1 MPRIIELPSR
11 GITVEFSDRATD
23 EQIQDFLDREYP
35 RSGQDV
41 SYELG
46 QDPKF
51 HRSTDFTLEDYEMY
65 RDYMSTSAQPGAWDS
80 AYSYLSSTIKS
91 AAIESLSN
99 MGNPNP
105 IDALKVLGTSFAAG
119 TGDLVDLAA
128 RGFEFQSAEDT
139 YQKHLEENKASDS
152 ESERKKYLGL
162 LAKDHRDFKR
172 QMDYQGFRQKIID
185 ASPAPYLTEANT
197 LWADPSVF
205 ITGGTSA
212 VGKLGLKLATKA
224 GSKLGTGVRK
234 VGQTADKLG
243 MLPERIAGA
252 VAGEGAEDFV
262 RGATTVGAGA
272 GLAGIG
278 AGPGVYAFG
287 ALKGGGRTLN
297 VAGDMIE
304 ATAEAA
310 QRGGRRGVLDQ
321 ASELAET
328 AAGQKI
334 LSGLSRIETPLTYGV
349 EAGKGAL
356 YGGAIGGGLGFVA
369 EGKDGFFHGLAMGSM
384 MGAPAGV
391 LGRGIADVTGF
402 RYAGMSRDDAV
413 KYLSSRPD
421 AQFAVKALDRMSA
434 EDAALIGDA
443 VELGRQYGVRV
454 EFHDDSQRPVGLD
467 PSVNH
472 THYKG
477 VEVGPDGVY
486 INTDRMDGSTVAHE
500 VFHSIGYHMGR
511 EQFVESIKGILIGQR
526 DPVSG
531 NLIREGD
538 VPVETLKQFGRA
550 YAAQFSNRARQ
561 ARLKGKSEEADTLD
575 RRASEFLNQIEAGDY
590 SKVIDEFGAYY
601 FDAFVRG
608 EEPKILIG
616 GEKDLVKNTLSWAKK
631 KMAANFQ
638 RDIAR
643 QGMDFSQGVG
653 EAFIRGDKRQFALP
667 AFDKLIKRMIKDG
680 SVDTTHRV
688 PVTGIP
694 TKEAY
699 KLAQMHGAA
708 HLFKLDASGQPIGA
722 KTKGDLDAEFEAD
735 FDKVLEQLERLP
747 SAVRRS
753 RITEDAKGRKKLI
766 AESITPEEAVILQN
780 SIRHLNPYQRQM
792 LMDLANGMTGDGG
805 KQTYRVSYWKASGA
819 SRSKRKPYDQFEVS
833 EREVLPFS
841 LEMNKT
847 GGLYFRFVDMD
858 SVRGNLRKATRLSE
872 YKNLYPNFKELEA
885 DFLRYLENLD
895 SETPADSAAFL
906 GGGETGVAKRNLFYE
921 GLGIVPRKDARLKNL
936 AREGYTPKRGRNFA
950 FKSFRI
956 ERVGNMTPTGE
967 RVAFSDSR
975 AYERGME
982 NLMPDDGTV
991 RAEPDQT
998 FKQGVMRRHNGDEDA
1013 RYMPSDGNDATRQV
1027 ASEYMRRA
1035 GLRNLPHSG
1044 YLRPEESHLKELA
1057 DWMQTADHRPND
1069 PEVAASYEA
1078 LKNEVIQQYE
1088 TAVGA
1093 GLKAEPWEG
1102 AGEPYANSRE
1112 MMADLK
1118 ENGHM
1123 FFYRT
1128 ENGFGESGMPV
1139 DHPMLEPVPFEL
1151 NGRQL
1156 LLNDLFRIVHDYF
1169 GHTQQGFQFGPR
1181 GEYNAYKEHSAMF
1194 TEAAQG
1200 ALAAETLAQNAWVN
1214 YGPHIRRKDGSVPA
1228 PQDRD
1233 YTHPSDR
1240 PFAEQKANVV
1250 PAEIRYMVDTP
1261 DVGRHIKGVGDTA
1274 ENLRQAITR
1283 RPATGVAKNQSIR
1296 FHDESDRPIVI
1307 GSDQLHGGKNFDL
1320 WIEENQKWLTT
1331 EEVSDYR
1338 KWYSELRGE
1347 FEKEF
1352 GKRDADKMMMSWL
1365 GAQQNASPLI
1375 GMQNVF
1381 RVEDRLDGI
1390 TSGKKGGLADEKIE
1404 YILKRK
1410 VPPKGFG
1417 AKLSDFVDAG
1427 YLRKTRTYVGGD
1439 PRGGQPFVAD
1449 VHTGRDS
1456 GHVDHTTLSRLI
1468 EKSKVGKLFVDGTPV
1483 KVEATKTK
1491 KVLTKD
1497 SKGNKKVKIVPEEAV
1512 VNFEDGRSIAI
1523 SRDMTGSPSN
1533 TVYEGISVWG
1543 NQLTDY
1549 LNKANY
1555 EGGNWTPAEVQAVG
1569 WMRVLRQYDLPQNS
1583 ISETWMAN
1591 THRVSA
1597 ELNYMMGNVLPNV
1610 FPDFQSLPQKA
1621 QERITRDVTT
1631 RAVQDL
1637 AKIIG
1642 GSLRVRQLNVG
1653 LGYWQGQ
1660 RSPAVQAFVMGSPEA
1675 GAIFRDALAYVSEQD
1690 TSFMV
1695 TFGKG
1700 GKGKQAVSFSRLD
1713 GGQLNQSDVNSF
1725 IDFVEKQGKADSR
1738 LIKGFSAYATPDNK
1752 GLLVAGLT
1760 DKSAPK
1766 VYDLIKR
1773 WAEDSGLDIQAK
1785 KFSAVV
1791 EGSRNEW
1798 AKQKEGQGYLD
1809 GIVRRGGSERVRA
1822 IHDYRGRYFDLIEQA
1837 FKKHAPESLS
1847 QETSPSQLAQGRADF
1862 LKEPSRGNDPNARF
1876 MPDDSSYLDAANRG
1890 DTATAQRMV
1899 DQAAKAAGYTI
1910 GPVYHGTSE
1919 YGFNVFDKGLRGSQT
1934 GANSASK
1941 GFFFSTDKAVASGY
1955 MHLGE
1960 GDLGADLLPKIQSK
1974 QNQLNE
1980 IQKSVSGK
1988 SIEEIILIQK
1998 EQYDPIKSE
2007 LDQLTRQL
2015 HSKRMARGAVI
2026 DAGGTPAA
2034 PESSG
2039 IYSVHLKH
2047 ENPLLMDFKGKNYR
2061 PESFDSIIE
2070 RAISDGH
2077 DSVVIKNA
2085 VDAATAETS
2094 RVSDIHIVFE
2104 PNQIKSADPITRD
2117 NAGNIIPLSER
2128 FQSSSDDIRFQPDIG
2143 GQDSLGMFSAAERA
2157 TVDLKQ
2163 EKGSASQMLAMIKKA
2178 GVKDEEIAELGLDK
2192 FLEGNRKVSKDEI
2205 IDYLVENQIT
2215 VEETVLGGPDIRP
2228 KIDGDTV
2235 DTVMQRDL
2243 VPALESIGIK
2253 GSDEAASAI
2262 QKRHLYELRG
2272 ESVQQG
2278 GAALLADHAISKL
2291 EEHGH
2296 GDLLQKFFDIN
2307 KLDHEE
2313 TVRPLETK
2321 HSSYVEPGAD
2331 EGSYRELLLR
2341 LPEADQSALREK
2353 REAFNREMWKRYN
2366 HADPTGGDLPGWY
2379 QYATPEEK
2387 RTYRN
2392 LLNELDES
2400 RGYTDGHYDE
2410 YPNVLAHVR
2419 FNDRTSEYGKT
2430 LFLEEI
2436 QSDWHQKG
2444 RKMGYNLSAREY
2456 AALESEFKSLAND
2469 RSEAADVRRAEIV
2482 DIVERDNRAVPG
2494 SEYLTSRIGKGP
2506 MPLGVPD
2513 APFKTSWHELTMK
2526 RMISYAAK
2534 HGYDAIAWT
2543 KGEAQFQRYGS
2554 EEIAWVKTSPNTW
2567 KVKGATQGIAVDA
2580 NIEGAARARRIMK
2593 EGGKEVRGPGDVK
2606 SVIEEITRMQR
2617 SDFSPENYES
2627 HVDKMTNRIWSQMQ
2641 SEDAGTSL
2649 PRKEG
2654 MEGFYDRMLPKMK
2667 TWKKL
2672 GLKVESGD
2680 LGGEPGN
2687 YDNVNAHIVKLTP
2700 EVKAKVLDT
2709 GIARFMPDASVP
2721 GAEKNSIGWSMILSK
2736 AGKWR
2741 VYDPTGA
2748 LAGIASSKAVAER
2761 IFRTKYKRELRK
2773 ASRADSV
2780 RFMPDSSSYEV
2791 TLPDGSTETFKSSRA
2806 EPIRYA
2812 GLMRVT
2818 RGGKTYPWHI
2828 SSKHSSDR
2836 DTAAKYLAS
2845 EKARMEGLSGDQKI
2859 ETKLVEVGQPLAG
2872 AKGSMQAKV
2881 KYKFSHHLVRKIE
2894 DALPDLFS
2902 GDGIATR
2909 SARRGMRFS
2918 SAGGTVTFRNA
2929 EVARQ
2934 FAETIS
2940 RLSDGSDESGFGYHA
2955 NKIMDLSK

>member
-41 SYELG
+41 AYELG

-65 RDYMSTSAQPGAWDS
+65 RDYMSTSAQPGAWES
-80 AYSYLSSTIKS
+80 AYSYLSSTVKG
-91 AAIESLSN
+91 AAKEAISN
-99 MGNPNP
+99 IVNPNP
-105 IDALKVLGTSFAAG
+105 IDGLKSLGTGIAAG
-119 TGDLVDLAA
+119 TGDLVDLTA
-128 RGFEFQSAEDT
+128 RAFEFQSAEDT
-139 YQKHLEENKASDS
+139 YQKHLEENKAADS

-162 LAKDHRDFKR
+162 LNKDYRDFKR
-172 QMDYQGFRQKIID
+172 QMDYQGFRQKIVD
-185 ASPAPYLTEANT
+185 ASPAPYMTEAAS
-197 LWADPSVF
+197 LVADPSVF

-212 VGKLGLKLATKA
+212 IGKTGAKLVTKA
-224 GSKLGTGVRK
+224 GAKLGTGVRK

-243 MLPERIAGA
+243 MVPERIAGA

-334 LSGLSRIETPLTYGV
+334 LSGLSRIETPLAYGV

-421 AQFAVKALDRMSA
+421 AEFAVKALDRMSA

-467 PSVNH
+467 PSISH
-472 THYKG
+472 TEYKG

-486 INTDRMDGSTVAHE
+486 INTDRIDGSTVAHE

-511 EQFVESIKGILIGQR
+511 EQFIESIKGVLIGQR

-538 VPVETLKQFGRA
+538 VPIETLKQFGRA
-550 YAAQFSNRARQ
+550 YATQFSKMANKAR
-561 ARLKGKSEEADTLD
+561 REGKSEEADTLD

-653 EAFIRGDKRQFALP
+653 AAFIRGDKRQFALP

-708 HLFKLDASGQPIGA
+708 HLFELDASGQPIGA

-766 AESITPEEAVILQN
+766 AESITPEEAVILQD

-833 EREVLPFS
+833 EREALPFS

-858 SVRGNLRKATRLSE
+858 AVRGNLRKATRLSE
-872 YKNLYPNFKELEA
+872 YKNLYPNFKELES

-895 SETPADSAAFL
+895 SESPVDSAAFL

-967 RVAFSDSR
+967 RIAFSDSR

-998 FKQGVMRRHNGDEDA
+998 FKLGNEGV
-1013 RYMPSDGNDATRQV
+1013 
-1027 ASEYMRRA
+1027 
-1035 GLRNLPHSG
+1035 
-1044 YLRPEESHLKELA
+1044 
-1057 DWMQTADHRPND
+1057 
-1069 PEVAASYEA
+1069 
-1078 LKNEVIQQYE
+1078 
-1088 TAVGA
+1088 
-1093 GLKAEPWEG
+1093 
-1102 AGEPYANSRE
+1102 
-1112 MMADLK
+1112 
-1118 ENGHM
+1118 
-1123 FFYRT
+1123 
-1128 ENGFGESGMPV
+1128 
-1139 DHPMLEPVPFEL
+1139 
-1151 NGRQL
+1151 
-1156 LLNDLFRIVHDYF
+1156 
-1169 GHTQQGFQFGPR
+1169 
-1181 GEYNAYKEHSAMF
+1181 
-1194 TEAAQG
+1194 
-1200 ALAAETLAQNAWVN
+1200 
-1214 YGPHIRRKDGSVPA
+1214 
-1228 PQDRD
+1228 
-1233 YTHPSDR
+1233 
-1240 PFAEQKANVV
+1240 
-1250 PAEIRYMVDTP
+1250 
-1261 DVGRHIKGVGDTA
+1261 
-1274 ENLRQAITR
+1274 
-1283 RPATGVAKNQSIR
+1283 
-1296 FHDESDRPIVI
+1296 
-1307 GSDQLHGGKNFDL
+1307 
-1320 WIEENQKWLTT
+1320 
-1331 EEVSDYR
+1331 
-1338 KWYSELRGE
+1338 
-1347 FEKEF
+1347 
-1352 GKRDADKMMMSWL
+1352 
-1365 GAQQNASPLI
+1365 
-1375 GMQNVF
+1375 
-1381 RVEDRLDGI
+1381 
-1390 TSGKKGGLADEKIE
+1390 
-1404 YILKRK
+1404 
-1410 VPPKGFG
+1410 
-1417 AKLSDFVDAG
+1417 
-1427 YLRKTRTYVGGD
+1427 
-1439 PRGGQPFVAD
+1439 
-1449 VHTGRDS
+1449 
-1456 GHVDHTTLSRLI
+1456 
-1468 EKSKVGKLFVDGTPV
+1468 
-1483 KVEATKTK
+1483 
-1491 KVLTKD
+1491 
-1497 SKGNKKVKIVPEEAV
+1497 
-1512 VNFEDGRSIAI
+1512 
-1523 SRDMTGSPSN
+1523 
-1533 TVYEGISVWG
+1533 
-1543 NQLTDY
+1543 
-1549 LNKANY
+1549 
-1555 EGGNWTPAEVQAVG
+1555 
-1569 WMRVLRQYDLPQNS
+1569 
-1583 ISETWMAN
+1583 
-1591 THRVSA
+1591 
-1597 ELNYMMGNVLPNV
+1597 
-1610 FPDFQSLPQKA
+1610 
-1621 QERITRDVTT
+1621 
-1631 RAVQDL
+1631 
-1637 AKIIG
+1637 
-1642 GSLRVRQLNVG
+1642 
-1653 LGYWQGQ
+1653 
-1660 RSPAVQAFVMGSPEA
+1660 
-1675 GAIFRDALAYVSEQD
+1675 
-1690 TSFMV
+1690 
-1695 TFGKG
+1695 
-1700 GKGKQAVSFSRLD
+1700 
-1713 GGQLNQSDVNSF
+1713 
-1725 IDFVEKQGKADSR
+1725 
-1738 LIKGFSAYATPDNK
+1738 
-1752 GLLVAGLT
+1752 
-1760 DKSAPK
+1760 
-1766 VYDLIKR
+1766 
-1773 WAEDSGLDIQAK
+1773 
-1785 KFSAVV
+1785 
-1791 EGSRNEW
+1791 
-1798 AKQKEGQGYLD
+1798 
-1809 GIVRRGGSERVRA
+1809 
-1822 IHDYRGRYFDLIEQA
+1822 
-1837 FKKHAPESLS
+1837 
-1847 QETSPSQLAQGRADF
+1847 
-1862 LKEPSRGNDPNARF
+1862 ARF

-1910 GPVYHGTSE
+1910 GPVYHGGKKDITVFDPSKAEERFDSGRYGLDVTYFGSKKVASE
-1919 YGFNVFDKGLRGSQT
+1919 YADIRGGMHKVYLKMENPYVIRDLREDWYNARMMGDGT
-1934 GANSASK
+1934 AIENL
-1941 GFFFSTDKAVASGY
+1941 KAAGY
-1955 MHLGE
+1955 
-1960 GDLGADLLPKIQSK
+1960 D
-1974 QNQLNE
+1974 
-1980 IQKSVSGK
+1980 
-1988 SIEEIILIQK
+1988 
-1998 EQYDPIKSE
+1998 
-2007 LDQLTRQL
+2007 
-2015 HSKRMARGAVI
+2015 
-2026 DAGGTPAA
+2026 
-2034 PESSG
+2034 G
-2039 IYSVHLKH
+2039 IY
-2047 ENPLLMDFKGKNYR
+2047 EPNALMKDEQGNKQPVY
-2061 PESFDSIIE
+2061 
-2070 RAISDGH
+2070 
-2077 DSVVIKNA
+2077 A
-2085 VDAATAETS
+2085 VFSET
-2094 RVSDIHIVFE
+2094 

-2117 NAGNIIPLSER
+2117 DAGNIIPLSER
-2128 FQSSSDDIRFQPDIG
+2128 FQSGSDDIRFMPDIPDLRPRGAAERRVYEDAASFVSKGKQPRNPELAVAAYRLFKGKISHEQFADIVDVLLPWDVIGGPPDVPSAGKIKKYLASAKYDKRRKFNLSKRSIDGQTVEVRIDIPAWEKSAPLGDPTYVVTLHEPVPDTATKVGETITYDGIAVVDNPTFVVRAISGQGGPIMIAMGRGKTPLATVKGSYKKLKPNELKALLPQLSDSSVWTEAGFNPLRSSDFTDVRTKQSVVGGDTAVMVGNRVFVKNAKLAPKPTGITGKRSNDMSPKSPDVADFRFQPDIG

-2163 EKGSASQMLAMIKKA
+2163 ERGSASQMLAMIKKA

-2205 IDYLVENQIT
+2205 VDYLVENQIT
-2215 VEETVLGGPDIRP
+2215 VEETVLGGGKDVEGQPNVVQVE
-2228 KIDGDTV
+2228 DG
-2235 DTVMQRDL
+2235 MWNIYH
-2243 VPALESIGIK
+2243 PASTHDQFWVSEKSTESW
-2253 GSDEAASAI
+2253 D
-2262 QKRHLYELRG
+2262 
-2272 ESVQQG
+2272 SVKQ
-2278 GAALLADHAISKL
+2278 DY
-2291 EEHGH
+2291 
-2296 GDLLQKFFDIN
+2296 
-2307 KLDHEE
+2307 EE
-2313 TVRPLETK
+2313 TTVWEVRDSESDLRDYFHTLQDAINFASEIAIESAKHEARSSTSTK

-2341 LPEADQSALREK
+2341 LPEADQSALIEK

-2392 LLNELDES
+2392 LLNEVDES

-2469 RSEAADVRRAEIV
+2469 RSEAADVRRSEIV
-2482 DIVERDNRAVPG
+2482 DIIERDNRAVPG

-2543 KGEAQFQRYGS
+2543 KGETQANRYGS

-2567 KVKGATQGIAVDA
+2567 KVKAVEQRGGEADGV
-2580 NIEGAARARRIMK
+2580 NIEEAARAQGILK
-2593 EGGKEVRGPGDVK
+2593 EGGKTVYGPGDLK
-2606 SVIEEITRMQR
+2606 RLIETTITRRQM
-2617 SDFSPENYES
+2617 SEFSPENYES

-2741 VYDPTGA
+2741 VYDPSGA
-2748 LAGIASSKAVAER
+2748 LAGIAGSKAVAER
-2761 IFRTKYKRELRK
+2761 IFRTKYKRELR
-2773 ASRADSV
+2773 R
-2780 RFMPDSSSYEV
+2780 SS
-2791 TLPDGSTETFKSSRA
+2791 
-2806 EPIRYA
+2806 
-2812 GLMRVT
+2812 
-2818 RGGKTYPWHI
+2818 
-2828 SSKHSSDR
+2828 
-2836 DTAAKYLAS
+2836 
-2845 EKARMEGLSGDQKI
+2845 
-2859 ETKLVEVGQPLAG
+2859 LV
-2872 AKGSMQAKV
+2872 K
-2881 KYKFSHHLVRKIE
+2881 
-2894 DALPDLFS
+2894 
-2902 GDGIATR
+2902 
-2909 SARRGMRFS
+2909 
-2918 SAGGTVTFRNA
+2918 
-2929 EVARQ
+2929 
-2934 FAETIS
+2934 
-2940 RLSDGSDESGFGYHA
+2940 
-2955 NKIMDLSK
+2955 

>member
-41 SYELG
+41 AYELG

-65 RDYMSTSAQPGAWDS
+65 RDYMSTSAQPGAWES
-80 AYSYLSSTIKS
+80 AYSYLSSTVKG
-91 AAIESLSN
+91 AAKEAISN
-99 MGNPNP
+99 IVNPNP
-105 IDALKVLGTSFAAG
+105 IDGLKILGTGIAAG
-119 TGDLVDLAA
+119 TGDLVDLTA
-128 RGFEFQSAEDT
+128 RAFEFQSAEDT
-139 YQKHLEENKASDS
+139 YQKHLEENKAADS

-162 LAKDHRDFKR
+162 LNKDYRDFKR
-172 QMDYQGFRQKIID
+172 QMDYQGFRQKIVD
-185 ASPAPYLTEANT
+185 ASPAPYMTEAAS
-197 LWADPSVF
+197 LVADPSVF

-212 VGKLGLKLATKA
+212 IGKTGAKLVTKA
-224 GSKLGTGVRK
+224 GAKLGTGVRK

-243 MLPERIAGA
+243 MVPERIAGA

-334 LSGLSRIETPLTYGV
+334 LSGLSRIETPLAYGV

-421 AQFAVKALDRMSA
+421 AEFAVKALDRMSA

-467 PSVNH
+467 PSISH
-472 THYKG
+472 TEYKG

-486 INTDRMDGSTVAHE
+486 INTDRIDGSTVAHE

-511 EQFVESIKGILIGQR
+511 EQFIESIKGVLIGQR

-538 VPVETLKQFGRA
+538 VPIETLKQFGRA
-550 YAAQFSNRARQ
+550 YATQFSKMANKAR
-561 ARLKGKSEEADTLD
+561 REGKSEEADTLD

-653 EAFIRGDKRQFALP
+653 AAFIRGDKRQFALP

-708 HLFKLDASGQPIGA
+708 HLFELDASGQPIGA

-766 AESITPEEAVILQN
+766 AESITPEEAVILQD

-833 EREVLPFS
+833 EREALPFS

-858 SVRGNLRKATRLSE
+858 AVRGNLRKATRLSE
-872 YKNLYPNFKELEA
+872 YKNLYPNFKELES

-895 SETPADSAAFL
+895 SESPVDSAAFL

-967 RVAFSDSR
+967 RIAFSDSR

-998 FKQGVMRRHNGDEDA
+998 FKQGVMRRHNGAEDA

-1088 TAVGA
+1088 TALAA

-1261 DVGRHIKGVGDTA
+1261 DVGRHITGVGDTA

-1512 VNFEDGRSIAI
+1512 VNFEDGRRIAI
-1523 SRDMTGSPSN
+1523 SRDMTGSPSD

-1597 ELNYMMGNVLPNV
+1597 ELNYMMGNVLPSV

-1752 GLLVAGLT
+1752 GLLIAGLT

-1847 QETSPSQLAQGRADF
+1847 QETSPSKLAQGRADF

-1876 MPDDSSYLDAANRG
+1876 MPD
-1890 DTATAQRMV
+1890 
-1899 DQAAKAAGYTI
+1899 
-1910 GPVYHGTSE
+1910 
-1919 YGFNVFDKGLRGSQT
+1919 
-1934 GANSASK
+1934 
-1941 GFFFSTDKAVASGY
+1941 
-1955 MHLGE
+1955 
-1960 GDLGADLLPKIQSK
+1960 
-1974 QNQLNE
+1974 
-1980 IQKSVSGK
+1980 
-1988 SIEEIILIQK
+1988 
-1998 EQYDPIKSE
+1998 
-2007 LDQLTRQL
+2007 
-2015 HSKRMARGAVI
+2015 
-2026 DAGGTPAA
+2026 
-2034 PESSG
+2034 
-2039 IYSVHLKH
+2039 
-2047 ENPLLMDFKGKNYR
+2047 
-2061 PESFDSIIE
+2061 
-2070 RAISDGH
+2070 
-2077 DSVVIKNA
+2077 
-2085 VDAATAETS
+2085 
-2094 RVSDIHIVFE
+2094 
-2104 PNQIKSADPITRD
+2104 
-2117 NAGNIIPLSER
+2117 
-2128 FQSSSDDIRFQPDIG
+2128 IG

-2163 EKGSASQMLAMIKKA
+2163 ERGSASQMLAMIKKA

-2205 IDYLVENQIT
+2205 VDYLVENQIT
-2215 VEETVLGGPDIRP
+2215 VEETVLG
-2228 KIDGDTV
+2228 
-2235 DTVMQRDL
+2235 
-2243 VPALESIGIK
+2243 
-2253 GSDEAASAI
+2253 
-2262 QKRHLYELRG
+2262 ELRP
-2272 ESVQQG
+2272 SP
-2278 GAALLADHAISKL
+2278 
-2291 EEHGH
+2291 
-2296 GDLLQKFFDIN
+2296 
-2307 KLDHEE
+2307 
-2313 TVRPLETK
+2313 RPDMPPLPPKYKTK

-2392 LLNELDES
+2392 LLNEVDES

-2741 VYDPTGA
+2741 VYDPSGA
-2748 LAGIASSKAVAER
+2748 LAGIAGSKAVAER
-2761 IFRTKYKRELRK
+2761 IFRTKYKRELR
-2773 ASRADSV
+2773 R
-2780 RFMPDSSSYEV
+2780 SS
-2791 TLPDGSTETFKSSRA
+2791 
-2806 EPIRYA
+2806 
-2812 GLMRVT
+2812 
-2818 RGGKTYPWHI
+2818 
-2828 SSKHSSDR
+2828 
-2836 DTAAKYLAS
+2836 
-2845 EKARMEGLSGDQKI
+2845 
-2859 ETKLVEVGQPLAG
+2859 LV
-2872 AKGSMQAKV
+2872 K
-2881 KYKFSHHLVRKIE
+2881 
-2894 DALPDLFS
+2894 
-2902 GDGIATR
+2902 
-2909 SARRGMRFS
+2909 
-2918 SAGGTVTFRNA
+2918 
-2929 EVARQ
+2929 
-2934 FAETIS
+2934 
-2940 RLSDGSDESGFGYHA
+2940 
-2955 NKIMDLSK
+2955 

>member
-1 MPRIIELPSR
+1 MPEQVFLQNRNVVL
-11 GITVEFSDRATD
+11 EFPDGTPD
-23 EQIQDFLDREYP
+23 DVIKKTIKREYP
-35 RSGQDV
+35 MTGEEVAGQMMVNPDWFLNDATLDE
-41 SYELG
+41 YERYREWKGEQADNMSFFGRATQTASDAAAAAADIIKNLG
-46 QDPKF
+46 GAVKGTAKDP
-51 HRSTDFTLEDYEMY
+51 
-65 RDYMSTSAQPGAWDS
+65 AGAALSLWD
-80 AYSYLSSTIKS
+80 AGKI
-91 AAIESLSN
+91 
-99 MGNPNP
+99 
-105 IDALKVLGTSFAAG
+105 GTN
-119 TGDLVDLAA
+119 DLVQVMQQVVHFETDDTYEEWLDGKEDTAANRTDWKHRLTDDFSREQDKIRYFSKTREKAIKDTSNPEAA
-128 RGFEFQSAEDT
+128 RGFAEVLDLSTFVGGFLAKPFAAAAAKASKKAVGDTAIALGSGMSRTGDTLAGIADRSAE
-139 YQKHLEENKASDS
+139 A
-152 ESERKKYLGL
+152 LG
-162 LAKDHRDFKR
+162 
-172 QMDYQGFRQKIID
+172 QGFTK
-185 ASPAPYLTEANT
+185 ATGVTPETGKALAYSTG
-197 LWADPSVF
+197 V
-205 ITGGTSA
+205 GGT
-212 VGKLGLKLATKA
+212 LASGAAMPLAA
-224 GSKLGTGVRK
+224 GY
-234 VGQTADKLG
+234 
-243 MLPERIAGA
+243 GA
-252 VAGEGAEDFV
+252 VRGLQLGGRVLAEAGEGVHRGIGREGFFGGAAARLEPGSGAQRLATGLSYADPLLEYGVRAAGGAAAGGAFGGALGALAEGWEGF
-262 RGATTVGAGA
+262 GA
-272 GLAGIG
+272 GL
-278 AGPGVYAFG
+278 
-287 ALKGGGRTLN
+287 GGGIAL
-297 VAGDMIE
+297 
-304 ATAEAA
+304 
-310 QRGGRRGVLDQ
+310 GG
-321 ASELAET
+321 
-328 AAGQKI
+328 
-334 LSGLSRIETPLTYGV
+334 
-349 EAGKGAL
+349 
-356 YGGAIGGGLGFVA
+356 IGGGLYRGFEGLTGAALRDKRASDVKNYMDSLSGSDRSKFEQFIEMRGSRGTDEAANILDTASFIRGMLSDDTKEVRTIYVDDAESGLRGKVVSLTESDGVPTITINLAKAKDGYSANYTMGHELWHAMSKIEQLSPMAENIRREIAGLWVDGKVLEEGMLPAATFSKYFDDYVKKLPVDQQRAVA
-369 EGKDGFFHGLAMGSM
+369 EKYVSPQSRAEYVADEIAAEHMAALVTGGTKGRKRYDTMLKAFDTPTQKALDAIILRNSG
-384 MGAPAGV
+384 GV
-391 LGRGIADVTGF
+391 LGR
-402 RYAGMSRDDAV
+402 M
-413 KYLSSRPD
+413 
-421 AQFAVKALDRMSA
+421 
-434 EDAALIGDA
+434 
-443 VELGRQYGVRV
+443 
-454 EFHDDSQRPVGLD
+454 
-467 PSVNH
+467 
-472 THYKG
+472 
-477 VEVGPDGVY
+477 
-486 INTDRMDGSTVAHE
+486 
-500 VFHSIGYHMGR
+500 
-511 EQFVESIKGILIGQR
+511 
-526 DPVSG
+526 
-531 NLIREGD
+531 
-538 VPVETLKQFGRA
+538 
-550 YAAQFSNRARQ
+550 
-561 ARLKGKSEEADTLD
+561 
-575 RRASEFLNQIEAGDY
+575 
-590 SKVIDEFGAYY
+590 
-601 FDAFVRG
+601 
-608 EEPKILIG
+608 
-616 GEKDLVKNTLSWAKK
+616 
-631 KMAANFQ
+631 
-638 RDIAR
+638 
-643 QGMDFSQGVG
+643 
-653 EAFIRGDKRQFALP
+653 
-667 AFDKLIKRMIKDG
+667 
-680 SVDTTHRV
+680 
-688 PVTGIP
+688 
-694 TKEAY
+694 
-699 KLAQMHGAA
+699 
-708 HLFKLDASGQPIGA
+708 
-722 KTKGDLDAEFEAD
+722 
-735 FDKVLEQLERLP
+735 
-747 SAVRRS
+747 
-753 RITEDAKGRKKLI
+753 
-766 AESITPEEAVILQN
+766 
-780 SIRHLNPYQRQM
+780 
-792 LMDLANGMTGDGG
+792 
-805 KQTYRVSYWKASGA
+805 
-819 SRSKRKPYDQFEVS
+819 
-833 EREVLPFS
+833 
-841 LEMNKT
+841 
-847 GGLYFRFVDMD
+847 
-858 SVRGNLRKATRLSE
+858 ATRLSE
-872 YKNLYPNFKELEA
+872 AGFAPGKSFLFPDMGKASPVLNAMMRDMIRARKNLGERIVASDETFNGKKLHTAIRKQDFKHFQKELDDLGLLKSDGKGGKVMKDDKDIAIEEEASEQALRGILRSGSEGGMRIEVDESGNEVVRGNRFSPDQISAIQESATILPTTKRNVAAFNQAVESGSIMDMTYYAATRRTPNRLTGNYTSRYNSGIKRSRREVLPYSIEASKAGNIFVRAVDWTTLWNDTATMAMSGKLGAWDNNHQAFLRDFKE
-885 DFLRYLENLD
+885 YLDNL
-895 SETPADSAAFL
+895 SGLTPERSAARFGRDKADMMHDL
-906 GGGETGVAKRNLFYE
+906 LTAQKHGGGK
-921 GLGIVPRKDARLKNL
+921 
-936 AREGYTPKRGRNFA
+936 YT
-950 FKSFRI
+950 KSFRLD
-956 ERVGNMTPTGE
+956 RMDGLTPTGE
-967 RVAFSDSR
+967 KAMMSEQ
-975 AYERGME
+975 AYQLSKQRF
-982 NLMPDDGTV
+982 MPDDGTV

-998 FKQGVMRRHNGDEDA
+998 FKQGVMRRHNGAEDA

-1088 TAVGA
+1088 TAVAA

-1261 DVGRHIKGVGDTA
+1261 DVGRHITGVGDTA

-1523 SRDMTGSPSN
+1523 SRDMTGSPSD

-1752 GLLVAGLT
+1752 GLLIAGLT

-1766 VYDLIKR
+1766 VYDLIGR
-1773 WAEDSGLDIQAK
+1773 WADSSGLDIQAK

-1876 MPDDSSYLDAANRG
+1876 MPDIGPAPQRADDGWIFPNGKFLSLGGLDHEGAFNSWANKNRNNSYANQVLGLKNDRVIKEDGHPDEPVRRKDVLKAGIVRVVREGDGVHRKIHAQGNMNRTQKAALERMAINSERSLSHDPSLEQHGEGLFYGRSSKLIYETPKKLRFNKERESMR
-1890 DTATAQRMV
+1890 QEMV
-1899 DQAAKAAGYTI
+1899 DAG
-1910 GPVYHGTSE
+1910 
-1919 YGFNVFDKGLRGSQT
+1919 L
-1934 GANSASK
+1934 
-1941 GFFFSTDKAVASGY
+1941 
-1955 MHLGE
+1955 
-1960 GDLGADLLPKIQSK
+1960 
-1974 QNQLNE
+1974 
-1980 IQKSVSGK
+1980 
-1988 SIEEIILIQK
+1988 
-1998 EQYDPIKSE
+1998 
-2007 LDQLTRQL
+2007 
-2015 HSKRMARGAVI
+2015 
-2026 DAGGTPAA
+2026 
-2034 PESSG
+2034 
-2039 IYSVHLKH
+2039 
-2047 ENPLLMDFKGKNYR
+2047 
-2061 PESFDSIIE
+2061 
-2070 RAISDGH
+2070 
-2077 DSVVIKNA
+2077 
-2085 VDAATAETS
+2085 
-2094 RVSDIHIVFE
+2094 
-2104 PNQIKSADPITRD
+2104 
-2117 NAGNIIPLSER
+2117 
-2128 FQSSSDDIRFQPDIG
+2128 IRFQPDIG

-2163 EKGSASQMLAMIKKA
+2163 ERGSASQMLAMIKKA

-2205 IDYLVENQIT
+2205 VDYLVENQIT
-2215 VEETVLGGPDIRP
+2215 VEETVLEAGQGYVVTFDGQEVGRFKSYDRADTEVIRLVNEQLS
-2228 KIDGDTV
+2228 DGDYHAGDWSDLYNRYETTGTD
-2235 DTVMQRDL
+2235 DT
-2243 VPALESIGIK
+2243 
-2253 GSDEAASAI
+2253 
-2262 QKRHLYELRG
+2262 
-2272 ESVQQG
+2272 
-2278 GAALLADHAISKL
+2278 
-2291 EEHGH
+2291 
-2296 GDLLQKFFDIN
+2296 
-2307 KLDHEE
+2307 
-2313 TVRPLETK
+2313 TK

-2341 LPEADQSALREK
+2341 LPGRGVSFQKYVTDWEALTGQRFDEASPNKQEQIQQDYDAFVKEQTGK
-2353 REAFNREMWKRYN
+2353 RAGNY
-2366 HADPTGGDLPGWY
+2366 TGG
-2379 QYATPEEK
+2379 
-2387 RTYRN
+2387 
-2392 LLNELDES
+2392 
-2400 RGYTDGHYDE
+2400 HYGE

-2430 LFLEEI
+2430 LFLEEM
-2436 QSDWHQKG
+2436 QSDWHQEG
-2444 RKMGYNLSAREY
+2444 RKKGYSSDEARR
-2456 AALESEFKSLAND
+2456 AAEKAEQEFLDFDKKLRAKE
-2469 RSEAADVRRAEIV
+2469 RTRAEINEAV
-2482 DIVERDNRAVPG
+2482 LSQWNMFYDIGTIKDVKLALKWIKRGRLDVPG
-2494 SEYLTSRIGKGP
+2494 ENLYRHTPEAILDEIKKINNQIPVRSDKDQAKLVDLEYKADEARRSVSQIP
-2506 MPLGVPD
+2506 A
-2513 APFKTSWHELTMK
+2513 APFKTSWHELSMK

-2543 KGEAQFQRYGS
+2543 KGETQANRYGT
-2554 EEIAWVKTSPNTW
+2554 EEIAWVKTSPKTW
-2567 KVKGATQGIAVDA
+2567 EVKAVEQRGGEADGV
-2580 NIEGAARARRIMK
+2580 NIEEAARAQGILK
-2593 EGGKEVRGPGDVK
+2593 EGGTEVYGPGDLK
-2606 SVIEEITRMQR
+2606 RLIEETITSRQR
-2617 SDFSPENYES
+2617 SEFSPENYES
-2627 HVDKMTNRIWSQMQ
+2627 HVDKMTNRIWGRMQ

-2672 GLKVESGD
+2672 GLKVEEGG
-2680 LGGEPGN
+2680 LGEDIKPYPVGEIATHIK
-2687 YDNVNAHIVKLTP
+2687 DTHMVNPNDMGYRLESFDGRFSESVDYFYRLWKDRKKRETGEDFGPEDYHRYLVEVVHKDDPYLRFDEHNMGEEFQLSHTTGMIPAHIVKLTP

-2741 VYDPTGA
+2741 VYDPSGA
-2748 LAGIASSKAVAER
+2748 LAGIAGSKAVAER
-2761 IFRTKYKRELRK
+2761 IFRTKYKRELR
-2773 ASRADSV
+2773 R
-2780 RFMPDSSSYEV
+2780 SS
-2791 TLPDGSTETFKSSRA
+2791 L
-2806 EPIRYA
+2806 
-2812 GLMRVT
+2812 
-2818 RGGKTYPWHI
+2818 
-2828 SSKHSSDR
+2828 
-2836 DTAAKYLAS
+2836 AK
-2845 EKARMEGLSGDQKI
+2845 
-2859 ETKLVEVGQPLAG
+2859 
-2872 AKGSMQAKV
+2872 
-2881 KYKFSHHLVRKIE
+2881 
-2894 DALPDLFS
+2894 
-2902 GDGIATR
+2902 
-2909 SARRGMRFS
+2909 
-2918 SAGGTVTFRNA
+2918 
-2929 EVARQ
+2929 
-2934 FAETIS
+2934 
-2940 RLSDGSDESGFGYHA
+2940 
-2955 NKIMDLSK
+2955 

>member
-35 RSGQDV
+35 RNGQDV
-41 SYELG
+41 AYELG

-65 RDYMSTSAQPGAWDS
+65 RDYMSTAAQPGAFEQ
-80 AYSYLSSTIKS
+80 AYSYLSSTVKG
-91 AAIESLSN
+91 AAKEAISN
-99 MGNPNP
+99 IVNPNP
-105 IDALKVLGTSFAAG
+105 IEGLKILGTGIAAG
-119 TGDLVDLAA
+119 TGDLVDLTA
-128 RGFEFQSAEDT
+128 RAFEFQSAEDT
-139 YQKHLEENKASDS
+139 YQKHLEKNKAADS

-162 LAKDHRDFKR
+162 LNKDYRDFKR

-185 ASPAPYLTEANT
+185 ASPAPHMTEAAS
-197 LWADPSVF
+197 LVADPSVF

-212 VGKLGLKLATKA
+212 IGKTGAKLATKA

-467 PSVNH
+467 PSISH
-472 THYKG
+472 TEYKG

-511 EQFVESIKGILIGQR
+511 EQFVESIKGVLIGQR

-538 VPVETLKQFGRA
+538 VPIETLKQFGRA
-550 YAAQFSNRARQ
+550 YATQFSKMANKAR
-561 ARLKGKSEEADTLD
+561 REGKSQEADALD
-575 RRASEFLNQIEAGDY
+575 QRASKFLNEIEAGDY

-601 FDAFVRG
+601 FDAYVRG

-653 EAFIRGDKRQFALP
+653 AAFIRGDKRQFALP

-694 TKEAY
+694 IKQAY

-708 HLFKLDASGQPIGA
+708 HLFELDASGQPIGA

-766 AESITPEEAVILQN
+766 AESITPEEAVILQD

-858 SVRGNLRKATRLSE
+858 AVRGNLRKATRLSE

-967 RVAFSDSR
+967 RIAFSDSR
-975 AYERGME
+975 AYERGMA

-1088 TAVGA
+1088 TAVAA

-1102 AGEPYANSRE
+1102 SGEPYANSRE

-1240 PFAEQKANVV
+1240 PFADQKANVV

-1261 DVGRHIKGVGDTA
+1261 DVGRHITGVGDTA

-1523 SRDMTGSPSN
+1523 SRDMTGSPSD

-1713 GGQLNQSDVNSF
+1713 GGQLNQTDVNSF

-1752 GLLVAGLT
+1752 GLLIAGLT

-1766 VYDLIKR
+1766 VYDLIGR
-1773 WAEDSGLDIQAK
+1773 WADSSGLDIQAE

-1809 GIVRRGGSERVRA
+1809 GIVRRGGSEKVRA

-1876 MPDDSSYLDAANRG
+1876 MPDDSSYLDAASRG
-1890 DTATAQRMV
+1890 DTELNLVQQDAEARFMPGDANRGYV
-1899 DQAAKAAGYTI
+1899 GYSMSVRAARAYSEGKLPKSKAAKELGI
-1910 GPVYHGTSE
+1910 PVKLFTELFRPSEWHHTSSK
-1919 YGFNVFDKGLRGSQT
+1919 FNV
-1934 GANSASK
+1934 
-1941 GFFFSTDKAVASGY
+1941 TDF
-1955 MHLGE
+1955 
-1960 GDLGADLLPKIQSK
+1960 
-1974 QNQLNE
+1974 
-1980 IQKSVSGK
+1980 
-1988 SIEEIILIQK
+1988 
-1998 EQYDPIKSE
+1998 YDME
-2007 LDQLTRQL
+2007 
-2015 HSKRMARGAVI
+2015 
-2026 DAGGTPAA
+2026 
-2034 PESSG
+2034 
-2039 IYSVHLKH
+2039 
-2047 ENPLLMDFKGKNYR
+2047 
-2061 PESFDSIIE
+2061 
-2070 RAISDGH
+2070 AI
-2077 DSVVIKNA
+2077 
-2085 VDAATAETS
+2085 
-2094 RVSDIHIVFE
+2094 R
-2104 PNQIKSADPITRD
+2104 
-2117 NAGNIIPLSER
+2117 
-2128 FQSSSDDIRFQPDIG
+2128 
-2143 GQDSLGMFSAAERA
+2143 
-2157 TVDLKQ
+2157 
-2163 EKGSASQMLAMIKKA
+2163 
-2178 GVKDEEIAELGLDK
+2178 EEIATDPKVSLKIRSHFKSKQKRSEWWESAVTAAINSMWERVGEPGVRAKPIKRPKNKSKYERLSDLSIKHSVNHKEASSISDLLKGRDLTESNYLNALNSIRKKDAERSA
-2192 FLEGNRKVSKDEI
+2192 FLERRKAVKSLLPEEFLSSHT
-2205 IDYLVENQIT
+2205 YGENQRG
-2215 VEETVLGGPDIRP
+2215 VLKLYKQAAHYI
-2228 KIDGDTV
+2228 
-2235 DTVMQRDL
+2235 
-2243 VPALESIGIK
+2243 
-2253 GSDEAASAI
+2253 SD
-2262 QKRHLYELRG
+2262 
-2272 ESVQQG
+2272 
-2278 GAALLADHAISKL
+2278 
-2291 EEHGH
+2291 
-2296 GDLLQKFFDIN
+2296 
-2307 KLDHEE
+2307 
-2313 TVRPLETK
+2313 
-2321 HSSYVEPGAD
+2321 
-2331 EGSYRELLLR
+2331 
-2341 LPEADQSALREK
+2341 
-2353 REAFNREMWKRYN
+2353 
-2366 HADPTGGDLPGWY
+2366 
-2379 QYATPEEK
+2379 
-2387 RTYRN
+2387 
-2392 LLNELDES
+2392 
-2400 RGYTDGHYDE
+2400 
-2410 YPNVLAHVR
+2410 VL
-2419 FNDRTSEYGKT
+2419 
-2430 LFLEEI
+2430 
-2436 QSDWHQKG
+2436 
-2444 RKMGYNLSAREY
+2444 
-2456 AALESEFKSLAND
+2456 LAND
-2469 RSEAADVRRAEIV
+2469 KEI
-2482 DIVERDNRAVPG
+2482 
-2494 SEYLTSRIGKGP
+2494 
-2506 MPLGVPD
+2506 
-2513 APFKTSWHELTMK
+2513 
-2526 RMISYAAK
+2526 
-2534 HGYDAIAWT
+2534 T
-2543 KGEAQFQRYGS
+2543 KGAVHRAIPRALEDTKFTDVSGNVTYRYQPG
-2554 EEIAWVKTSPNTW
+2554 TGP
-2567 KVKGATQGIAVDA
+2567 QG
-2580 NIEGAARARRIMK
+2580 N
-2593 EGGKEVRGPGDVK
+2593 
-2606 SVIEEITRMQR
+2606 ST
-2617 SDFSPENYES
+2617 
-2627 HVDKMTNRIWSQMQ
+2627 
-2641 SEDAGTSL
+2641 
-2649 PRKEG
+2649 
-2654 MEGFYDRMLPKMK
+2654 
-2667 TWKKL
+2667 
-2672 GLKVESGD
+2672 
-2680 LGGEPGN
+2680 
-2687 YDNVNAHIVKLTP
+2687 
-2700 EVKAKVLDT
+2700 
-2709 GIARFMPDASVP
+2709 RFMPDASVP
-2721 GAEKNSIGWSMILSK
+2721 GAERNSIGWSMILSK

-2741 VYDPTGA
+2741 VYDPSGA
-2748 LAGIASSKAVAER
+2748 LAGIAGSKAVAER
-2761 IFRTKYKRELRK
+2761 IFRTKYKRELR
-2773 ASRADSV
+2773 R
-2780 RFMPDSSSYEV
+2780 SS
-2791 TLPDGSTETFKSSRA
+2791 
-2806 EPIRYA
+2806 
-2812 GLMRVT
+2812 
-2818 RGGKTYPWHI
+2818 
-2828 SSKHSSDR
+2828 
-2836 DTAAKYLAS
+2836 
-2845 EKARMEGLSGDQKI
+2845 
-2859 ETKLVEVGQPLAG
+2859 LV
-2872 AKGSMQAKV
+2872 K
-2881 KYKFSHHLVRKIE
+2881 
-2894 DALPDLFS
+2894 
-2902 GDGIATR
+2902 
-2909 SARRGMRFS
+2909 
-2918 SAGGTVTFRNA
+2918 
-2929 EVARQ
+2929 
-2934 FAETIS
+2934 
-2940 RLSDGSDESGFGYHA
+2940 
-2955 NKIMDLSK
+2955 